1 MFNYEKRLEFPV
13 NIKTPNAQL
22 AQVIISQFGGPDGE
36 LGASMRYLSQRY
48 SMPNRTCMG
57 LLTDIGTE
65 EFGLLFESNKSQ
77 ELTRNVS
84 SLLTFSCLIMSL
96 YIMS

>member
-1 MFNYEKRLEFPV
+1 
-13 NIKTPNAQL
+13 
-22 AQVIISQFGGPDGE
+22 
-36 LGASMRYLSQRY
+36 
-48 SMPNRTCMG
+48 MG